1 MISSNILTRLVP
13 INAPA
18 VHLPA
23 AIAELVADDDVLT
36 RLALWSQLVREDL
49 EHLVRSGDAD
59 ETVPLLVGSE
69 AVGIGIFYAAAGDVP
84 ANDDFPAVEGYC
96 FGLSIYRPRS
106 LVRGEYDGGPRRANM
121 RLTYN
126 DYQLPVATFSSDF
139 VTHFHPR
146 RGRSSAMVD
155 IGGSLYLITARHVV
169 DHLKTGQSVDLSCVH
184 GSRKKSILIA
194 KAPGSFDAA
203 LLEPLDSFKLCVPQ
217 TKPTAIP
224 PVQGL
229 SVNGHFGS
237 NLAPQPATV
246 LQSLSSPQGI
256 LSAAQ
261 PHTFLIDT
269 TGAPG
274 DSGSAVSSVRDA
286 ENVMVGMYLG
296 TSDIEGNGV
305 HKNVGLA
312 LEIQQT
318 LRIFKADLIGGI
330 LQ

>member
-1 MISSNILTRLVP
+1 MISRNILTRLVP
-13 INAPA
+13 LNAPD
-18 VHLPA
+18 VDLPP
-23 AIAELVADDDVLT
+23 AIAELVADDDLLT

-49 EHLVRSGDAD
+49 EHLVRSGDAS
-59 ETVPLLVGSE
+59 ETIPLLVDSE
-69 AVGIGIFYAAAGDVP
+69 AVGIGIFYAAGDAP
-84 ANDDFPAVEGYC
+84 TSDDFPAVQGYC

-106 LVRGEYDGGPRRANM
+106 LVRGEYDGEPRRANM

-126 DYQLPVATFSSDF
+126 EYQLPVATFSSDF
-139 VTHFHPR
+139 VAHFHPR

-155 IGGSLYLITARHVV
+155 IGGSLYLVTARHVV

-184 GSRKKSILIA
+184 GSNKKSILIA
-194 KAPGSFDAA
+194 KAPGPFDAA

-217 TKPTAIP
+217 TQPTAIP

-229 SVNGHFGS
+229 TVSGHFGS
-237 NLAPQPATV
+237 NMAPQTATV
-246 LQSLSSPQGI
+246 LQALSSPQGI
-256 LSAAQ
+256 SSAVQ

-269 TGAPG
+269 TGFPG
-274 DSGSAVSSVRDA
+274 DSGSAVSSVLDA
-286 ENVMVGMYLG
+286 EKVMVGMYLG
-296 TSDIEGNGV
+296 ASEIEGNGIQ
-305 HKNVGLA
+305 KSVGLA

>member
-18 VHLPA
+18 VHLPPGIA
-23 AIAELVADDDVLT
+23 ALVADDDLLT

-49 EHLVRSGDAD
+49 EHLVRSGDAN
-59 ETVPLLVGSE
+59 EKVPLLVGSE
-69 AVGIGIFYAAAGDVP
+69 AVGIGIFYAAGDVP
-84 ANDDFPAVEGYC
+84 TSDQFPTVEGYC

-106 LVRGEYDGGPRRANM
+106 LVRGEVDGGLRRANM

-126 DYQLPVATFSSDF
+126 EYQLPVAMFSSDF
-139 VTHFHPR
+139 VAHFHPR

-155 IGGSLYLITARHVV
+155 IGGSLYLITARHIV

-184 GSRKKSILIA
+184 GSKKKSILIA

-229 SVNGHFGS
+229 SVSGHFGS
-237 NLAPQPATV
+237 NMAPQPATI
-246 LQSLSSPQGI
+246 LQSLSSTQAI
-256 LSAAQ
+256 ASAAQ

-269 TGAPG
+269 TGSPG

-286 ENVMVGMYLG
+286 ERVMVGMYLG
-296 TSDIEGNGV
+296 TSDIESNGV
-305 HKNVGLA
+305 HKSVGLA

-318 LRIFKADLIGGI
+318 LQIFKANLIGGI